1 MSNAKIT
8 IKLYNAPAT
17 VHRLAESD
25 KIGKFLASEWSR
37 YFAKY
42 TPMQEGILAS
52 NITIDPFKVT
62 YNSPYAHYQ
71 WEGKL
76 YVDPITGKGAFYD
89 KDYGFWSRPGVPKV
103 PTNIPLNYSKEQNP
117 LATSHWEVPAFEMYK
132 NIVAKS
138 VSEYIRRNV

>member
-8 IKLYNAPAT
+8 IKLYNPPAT
-17 VHRLAESD
+17 VRRLAESD
-25 KIGKFLASEWSR
+25 KI
-37 YFAKY
+37 
-42 TPMQEGILAS
+42 
-52 NITIDPFKVT
+52 
-62 YNSPYAHYQ
+62 
-71 WEGKL
+71 GKL

-132 NIVAKS
+132 NIVAQS

>member
-1 MSNAKIT
+1 MSTTKVTTT
-8 IKLYNAPAT
+8 IYDSKGTINRILDDD
-17 VHRLAESD
+17 V
-25 KIGKFLASEWSR
+25 GKFVASEWSR

-42 TPMQEGILAS
+42 VPMQEGILAS

-89 KDYGFWSRPGVPKV
+89 TNYGFWSRPGVTKI
-103 PTNIPLNYSKEQNP
+103 PTDIPLNHSKEQNP
-117 LATSHWEVPAFEMYK
+117 LATSHWEVPAYNAFK
-132 NIVAKS
+132 DTVARAVTNYLK
-138 VSEYIRRNV
+138 RK